1 MVLDEDVET
10 GFLLSINNCNN
21 GIMYVWLEPI
31 LFKNKIEARDAVV
44 CIFLCVYALQHRSKG
59 GCSVQ
64 AAIQLDGVILLSSLS
79 SVSAPLSDSRRTL
92 TVAK

>member
-1 MVLDEDVET
+1 
-10 GFLLSINNCNN
+10 
-21 GIMYVWLEPI
+21 
-31 LFKNKIEARDAVV
+31 
-44 CIFLCVYALQHRSKG
+44 LCVYALQHRSKG